1 MVDQQG
7 SNQAWCVLFIQS
19 MLQASVEEAVAAN
32 PSRFVV
38 ADVKWTGGTEQ
49 MLDAV
54 QQFMSSV
61 VKEGTS
67 GAEGSAEQKDCLL
80 V

>member
-1 MVDQQG
+1 
-7 SNQAWCVLFIQS
+7 
-19 MLQASVEEAVAAN
+19 VEAAVAAD

-61 VKEGTS
+61 VKEGNS
-67 GAEGSAEQKDCLL
+67 SAGGSAGRKECL